1 MSEIL
6 EIDGQ
11 DFVSYDLLCNIGSVQ
26 GYGNINYLKSLYPEM
41 PEIKNGAYNNPNFYL
56 DKEVDVLLEKDDLGA
71 EAIWL
76 KVGSRIEEE
85 ISVCLENEPVLS
97 QKHMLEAENEILQK
111 EVDSRYTVLNELVS
125 DFPEKVKDKLDKAIE
140 KNNGKFNWKDV
151 IGSVIENDEDFY
163 IKPLNG
169 SSEVSVIVRLDESE
183 KKPFEKAV
191 EKESDRLFSN
201 KRKVKP
207 WKIKTPNR
215 EFF

>member
-111 EVDSRYTVLNELVS
+111 EVDSRYTVLNELIL
-125 DFPEKVKDKLDKAIE
+125 DFSEKVKDKLDKATE
-140 KNNGKFNWKDV
+140 KNNEKFNWKEV
-151 IGSVIENDEDFY
+151 IGSIIKNDEDFY

-169 SSEVSVIVRLDESE
+169 SSEVSVVVRLDESE

-191 EKESDRLFSN
+191 EKESDRLLSN
-201 KRKVKP
+201 KRKMKP
-207 WKIKTPNR
+207 
-215 EFF
+215 

>member
-26 GYGNINYLKSLYPEM
+26 GYGNINYLKSLYTEM
-41 PEIKNGAYNNPNFYL
+41 PEIKNGAYNNPNFSL

-125 DFPEKVKDKLDKAIE
+125 DFSEKVKDKLDKAIE
-140 KNNGKFNWKDV
+140 KNNGKFNWKEV
-151 IGSVIENDEDFY
+151 IGSVIESDEDFY

-183 KKPFEKAV
+183 KKPLEKAV
-191 EKESDRLFSN
+191 EKESDRLLSN
-201 KRKVKP
+201 KRKMKP
-207 WKIKTPNR
+207 
-215 EFF
+215 

>member
-207 WKIKTPNR
+207 
-215 EFF
+215 